1 MYEFL
6 LILHSWSR
14 WIIMLVMPITIVLSL
29 LGWQQKTPFGKLNNA
44 LSGST
49 MGLLHLQLLIGA
61 ILLYIWLNAVLASG
75 LTFGEIM
82 KIGALRFFAVEHNV
96 MMIIAIIIAQIGRT
110 KSKRKSDDNEK
121 HKTIFIWF
129 GIAFL
134 IILFMIP
141 FALFHAEAA
150 VNRPL
155 FRF

>member
-1 MYEFL
+1 MNIL

-61 ILLYIWLNAVLASG
+61 ILLYNWVSG
-75 LTFGEIM
+75 LLGAGKSFSEIM
-82 KIGALRFFAVEHNV
+82 QNGPWRFFTMEHNV
-96 MMIIAIIIAQIGRT
+96 MMVIAIIIAQIGRT
-110 KSKRKSDDNEK
+110 KSKRKADDNEK

-150 VNRPL
+150 AGRPL